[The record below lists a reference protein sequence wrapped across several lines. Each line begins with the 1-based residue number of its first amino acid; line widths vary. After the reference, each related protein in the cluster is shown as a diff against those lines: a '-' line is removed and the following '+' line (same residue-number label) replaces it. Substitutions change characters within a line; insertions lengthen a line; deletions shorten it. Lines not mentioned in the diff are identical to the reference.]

1 MESGQVRL
9 NKYLAECGVASR
21 READRLIEGGK
32 VSVNGKK
39 AKLGDMVTG
48 DENIIVNGVLVRGP
62 EKKIVVAFYKPKG
75 VTVTASDEHAEE
87 TVFDYIN
94 LNERLAYAGRLDK
107 DSEGLLL
114 LTNDGALID
123 EMMRGKNAHE
133 KEYIVYLDHEVTQE
147 VMDRLAK
154 GVYLT
159 DLQKKTRPCRIEKIH
174 RNVVRMVLTQG
185 LNRQIRR
192 MWKTENYNVKSLKR
206 VRVVNV
212 GLGDLRP
219 GEYSILD
226 EKQVAA
232 LKKALQKGKV

>member
-1 MESGQVRL
+1 MESGYVRL
-9 NKYLAECGVASR
+9 NKYLAECGIASR
-21 READRLIEGGK
+21 READRLIEAGK
-32 VSVNGKK
+32 VIVNGKK
-39 AKLGDMVTG
+39 AHLGDTVTG
-48 DENIIVNGVLVRGP
+48 SEDIIANGVLVKGP
-62 EKKIVVAFYKPKG
+62 ERKIVVAFYKPKG
-75 VTVTASDEHAEE
+75 VTVTAADEHAEE
-87 TVFDYIN
+87 TVFDYID
-94 LNERLAYAGRLDK
+94 LKQRLTYAGRLDK

-114 LTNDGALID
+114 LTNDGALIE

-133 KEYIVYLDHEVTQE
+133 KEYIVYLDHEVTQDAVE
-147 VMDRLAK
+147 RLSK

-159 DLQKKTRPCRIEKIH
+159 DIQKKTRPCRIEKIR

-192 MWKTENYNVKSLKR
+192 MWKTENYEVKSLKR

-226 EKQVAA
+226 DKQVSA

>member
-159 DLQKKTRPCRIEKIH
+159 DLQKKTRPCRIEKIR

-212 GLGDLRP
+212 GLGT
-219 GEYSILD
+219 
-226 EKQVAA
+226 
-232 LKKALQKGKV
+232 